1 MIGYM
6 SLEEQVDKDFELAR
20 RRSLVKR
27 LAARLRG
34 DPERFRLPAFE
45 AVRRATGAENRV
57 YLGRRVVEASR
68 VVGSV
73 GRSGEFD
80 RDFMPT
86 ARAGADRWKQVDRA
100 FHSGLDL
107 PPVVL
112 YEICGGYFV
121 QDGNHRVSVARFQGV
136 EMIEAEVPRFHPRS
150 PACACDP
157 GCVEGP
163 VGGNLAR
170 VPWASC
176 S

>member
-6 SLEEQVDKDFELAR
+6 SLEEQVDKDLERAR
-20 RRSLVKR
+20 RRSLVGR
-27 LAARLRG
+27 LSARLRG
-34 DPERFRLPAFE
+34 DPGRGKLPAFE
-45 AVRRATGAENRV
+45 AVRRATGADNRL
-57 YLGRRVVEASR
+57 YLGRRVVEVSR
-68 VVGSV
+68 IVGSV
-73 GRSGEFD
+73 GRAGQFD

-86 ARAGADRWKQVDRA
+86 RAGAERWKRVDRA
-100 FHSGLDL
+100 FHRGLDL

-136 EMIEAEVPRFHPRS
+136 EMIEAEVTQFHPRS

-157 GCVEGP
+157 SS
-163 VGGNLAR
+163 VGGNAGWNLAG
-170 VPWASC
+170 VPGASC

>member
-6 SLEEQVDKDFELAR
+6 SLEEQVDKDFERAR
-20 RRSLVKR
+20 RRSMVAR
-27 LAARLRG
+27 LASRLRG
-34 DPERFRLPAFE
+34 DSGRSRLAAFE

-57 YLGRRVVEASR
+57 YLGRRVVEVSR

-73 GRSGEFD
+73 GRPGEFD
-80 RDFMPT
+80 REFMPT
-86 ARAGADRWKQVDRA
+86 RAGVDRWKRVDRA
-100 FHSGLDL
+100 FHCGLDL

-136 EMIEAEVPRFHPRS
+136 EMIEAEVTRFYPLS

-157 GCVEGP
+157 GYMGL
-163 VGGNLAR
+163 NLAG
-170 VPWASC
+170 VPGVPC

>member
-6 SLEEQVDKDFELAR
+6 SLEEQVDKDFERAR
-20 RRSLVKR
+20 RRSLVTR
-27 LAARLRG
+27 LAARRRG
-34 DPERFRLPAFE
+34 DPGKGKLPAFE
-45 AVRRATGAENRV
+45 AVRRATGAENRT
-57 YLGRRVVEASR
+57 YLGRRVVELSR

-86 ARAGADRWKQVDRA
+86 RAGVERWKRVDRA
-100 FHSGLDL
+100 FNRGLDL

-136 EMIEAEVPRFHPRS
+136 EMIEAEVTRFHPRS
-150 PACACDP
+150 PACTCDP
-157 GCVEGP
+157 GYVEL
-163 VGGNLAR
+163 NFAR
-170 VPWASC
+170 VPGMPC